1 MSGDDCRNRVSDW
14 RTRAEYHPL
23 GGGNS
28 KNADRRM
35 KTQPMAP
42 ARFAVKQLL
51 NRSGDCGIDSS
62 DSEKAT
68 LTVHQSRP

>member
-1 MSGDDCRNRVSDW
+1 
-14 RTRAEYHPL
+14 
-23 GGGNS
+23 
-28 KNADRRM
+28 M